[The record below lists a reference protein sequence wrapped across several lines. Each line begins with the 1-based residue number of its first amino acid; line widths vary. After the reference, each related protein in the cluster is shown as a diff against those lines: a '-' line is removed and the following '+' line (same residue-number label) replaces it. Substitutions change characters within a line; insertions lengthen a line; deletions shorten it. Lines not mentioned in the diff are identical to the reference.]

1 MKFKNLEQIWEF
13 EKSILHFKKLS
24 YILYALV
31 IAEVCIIVF
40 HYLKEG
46 VCLVT
51 IANLSMFLGV
61 VSLLNLC
68 LFFKSLAK
76 IEKLLYEIIID
87 MEEEYG

>member
-13 EKSILHFKKLS
+13 EKSILHYKKLS

-46 VCLVT
+46 FCLVT
-51 IANLSMFLGV
+51 IANLSLFLGV